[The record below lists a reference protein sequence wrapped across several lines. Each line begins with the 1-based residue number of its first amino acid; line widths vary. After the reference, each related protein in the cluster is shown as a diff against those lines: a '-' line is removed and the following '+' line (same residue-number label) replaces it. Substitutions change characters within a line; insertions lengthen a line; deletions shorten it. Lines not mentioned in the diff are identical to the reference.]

1 MVSKHECLYFYY
13 YCFFFFLQ
21 LDELDLLSHPL
32 IEPDCQKMELFVQ
45 GIQKKFGLELLGIDV
60 IIENDTGRY
69 AVIDINA
76 FPGGKL
82 VLSIN

>member
-1 MVSKHECLYFYY
+1 
-13 YCFFFFLQ
+13 
-21 LDELDLLSHPL
+21 
-32 IEPDCQKMELFVQ
+32 MELFVQ

-76 FPGGKL
+76 FPGGTL
-82 VLSIN
+82 VLSINPLTMKAGGGWTEFRDPS